1 MPGTPETGS
10 DKLSLPW
17 MRATPQCARCS
28 HSSAGASVLDD
39 DDNGTTRAQH
49 AWHCT
54 CLDEGDNGDIVIVL
68 VCLQHPTRAHTAT
81 LPTRTAVDAT
91 LHWPHL
97 SVFMRLNSDK
107 VNDTRG
113 SVTVSGAGVPVLDDD
128 GNVAV
133 PAAFDAC
140 QCIQC
145 GTDALTSGRQLRYND
160 ASVIPLSRM
169 AIWLFKAINLTSP
182 TNSPSNDT
190 RRLMSSSD
198 VRPLERGQRSR
209 DLLIAAVGHTYVS
222 VLDLHRHTTITVFPL
237 CPSSPSSPFVPSVF
251 LHLPLSDA
259 MATGSRRRFPRS
271 HILFPGPPLR
281 ILPTPVNFALSAS
294 MLQRPLASPLTP
306 QTVFATSWSF
316 TRWTRQSGHV
326 GTCLNF

>member
-1 MPGTPETGS
+1 
-10 DKLSLPW
+10 

-209 DLLIAAVGHTYVS
+209 DLPIAAVGHTCVCVLTPS
-222 VLDLHRHTTITVFPL
+222 HQPPLPSSLSALHHHPPPLFLASFCISPFQTPWPRVPGVGSPGRTSCFLDLH
-237 CPSSPSSPFVPSVF
+237 
-251 LHLPLSDA
+251 
-259 MATGSRRRFPRS
+259 
-271 HILFPGPPLR
+271 
-281 ILPTPVNFALSAS
+281 SAS
-294 MLQRPLASPLTP
+294 CRLPSTSP
-306 QTVFATSWSF
+306 
-316 TRWTRQSGHV
+316 
-326 GTCLNF
+326 